1 MSQPFTEEFLNDF
14 IDGQLSGEELLRAE
28 RLLLENAAFREQ
40 VETYRAI
47 GRQIKS
53 LPRKSLPADFSQTV
67 VRNLELAPSL
77 SNRAATEIIPSRS
90 NQFWRNGLIAGAL
103 AASFLLGVFL
113 IQNQPNVAPD
123 LATAPKSAA
132 RHELDSSVEKPVP
145 GAALELQVHDQPND
159 NETVADYKKSGNE
172 GEAQPVPMLANRG
185 GFQGV
190 DPKRLAD
197 SSSNRSADRRPPAIE
212 AMEEASKK
220 EALPESLGVD
230 PSIPLSV
237 GEESSSAPD
246 VMITEAGPS
255 DTDHWLVEI
264 PESPTERE
272 KVLQTLGKLGL
283 SSPKENQDSDSAAG
297 SNFADIFE
305 ISGTAEAVE
314 DFRQQL
320 AQSQTV
326 KLLSQAESLD
336 LNKNAEAVKD
346 QAPNFGD
353 PSIQRSA
360 NYADGNPSEG
370 LDKAMEPAAKD
381 KILTVGPEGG
391 RGITSSLDVRFIRR
405 QLATDDRLRSVEKFE
420 MKETPQTPKIGVSGA
435 GGSADAA
442 PSNSSLAEDFRA
454 RQQTMKKR
462 DEMTSQEAPSPGLG
476 GGGKGEPAAALKPG
490 KKAAD
495 EAENQPAEIRRVRIV
510 IQSKSKTPSADPAI
524 LPAEKK

>member
-1 MSQPFTEEFLNDF
+1 MSQPFTEEFLNDY

-53 LPRKSLPADFSQTV
+53 LPRKSLPADFSLTV
-67 VRNLELAPSL
+67 VRNLEQAPSL
-77 SNRAATEIIPSRS
+77 SNRAAVEIIPSRRS
-90 NQFWRNGLIAGAL
+90 RFWRNGLIAGAL
-103 AASFLLGVFL
+103 AGSFLLGLLF

-132 RHELDSSVEKPVP
+132 RPELDSSAEQLAPA
-145 GAALELQVHDQPND
+145 AALEMLVEKTTDQPSA
-159 NETVADYKKSGNE
+159 NEPTADYKSGNE
-172 GEAQPVPMLANRG
+172 GEAQAAPMPADRG
-185 GFQGV
+185 GSQGV
-190 DPKRLAD
+190 DPNRLAD
-197 SSSNRSADRRPPAIE
+197 SSNNRSAVRRSPASK

-220 EALPESLGVD
+220 EALPESLGV
-230 PSIPLSV
+230 
-237 GEESSSAPD
+237 ESSSAPD
-246 VMITEAGPS
+246 VAITEADSS
-255 DTDHWLVEI
+255 DSDYWLVEI

-272 KVLQTLGKLGL
+272 KVLETLGKLGL
-283 SSPKENQDSDSAAG
+283 SSPKENQDTDTAAG
-297 SNFADIFE
+297 RNFADIFE

-326 KLLSQAESLD
+326 KLLSPAESLD
-336 LNKNAEAVKD
+336 LNKNAEPVKD

-353 PSIQRSA
+353 PSIPRSA
-360 NYADGNPSEG
+360 NDADGNPGAG
-370 LDKAMEPAAKD
+370 LDNVKERAAKD
-381 KILTVGPEGG
+381 KILEFGPEGG
-391 RGITSSLDVRFIRR
+391 RSNASSLDVKFIRR
-405 QLATDDRLRSVEKFE
+405 QLATDDRLRSVEKFGLQ
-420 MKETPQTPKIGVSGA
+420 ETPQTPKIVVGGA

-454 RQQTMKKR
+454 KQQSIEKR
-462 DEMTSQEAPSPGLG
+462 DDMASQDAPSPGLG
-476 GGGKGEPAAALKPG
+476 GGGGEKGEPAAALKPW

-495 EAENQPAEIRRVRIV
+495 EAENQPAKIRRVRIV